1 MLNTTYLTYI
11 RTNLLNKVNNKFV
24 LMYVKYVVFNTKVN
38 LIFISILILVN
49 LFFLTYCLHYL
60 ITNLNILNK

>member
-60 ITNLNILNK
+60 ITHPIILNK